1 MRKEI
6 LVTNYN
12 PKKLRHLREMSNISF
27 EMLQGHE
34 TIDTDDLVKLENSQH
49 PLPID
54 IFYLAIYISLTKTL
68 LNKMV

>member
-12 PKKLRHLREMSNISF
+12 PKKLKQLREMSNISF
-27 EMLQGHE
+27 EMLEGYE
-34 TIDTDDLVKLENSQH
+34 TIDTDNLVKLENSQH

-54 IFYLAIYISLTKTL
+54 IFYLAYLLLLHISFQH
-68 LNKMV
+68 